1 MDTIMRVSCPRA
13 KTSEWLVMLF
23 WLWVKAV
30 LLSYISR
37 QICELEQISTSVFKL
52 QDYLCWITLSPD
64 NVRSNSFFN
73 RRQFRT
79 QCAMALSLKRCARS
93 NQNHLRD
100 CCNVCFEFCF
110 MFKFSCL
117 LFWSLVMVPFSHV
130 ILLPSCNPGAHSSSD
145 PTFCYGF
152 RVERHV
158 SWKRCGTVFEIR
170 FSCLVCLSKMSAQ
183 SEATCI

>member
-1 MDTIMRVSCPRA
+1 
-13 KTSEWLVMLF
+13 
-23 WLWVKAV
+23 
-30 LLSYISR
+30 
-37 QICELEQISTSVFKL
+37 
-52 QDYLCWITLSPD
+52 
-64 NVRSNSFFN
+64 
-73 RRQFRT
+73 
-79 QCAMALSLKRCARS
+79 MALSLKRCARS

-145 PTFCYGF
+145 RCLTFCYGF

-158 SWKRCGTVFEIR
+158 SWKRCATGFEGR
-170 FSCLVCLSKMSAQ
+170 FLLFGVSVKNVSPISSNMYIKPRGIKETAHTMSNNDKPNN
-183 SEATCI
+183 TDNKYNKVI